1 MDALNALRAV
11 LVGCAFVA
19 TLILATRGQWIPATV
34 LTLGILAHLLLFGHQ
49 RVERRRR
56 AEHLTAL
63 EG

>member
-56 AEHLTAL
+56 AERLAAL